1 MKVAAGKSI
10 LFTIG
15 ASTVDLGSLGDE
27 AKAYSDGLVLGESKL
42 RVALQETLKTLVT
55 QSSTDT
61 RLAAKKALD
70 TESAAIRSAITK
82 LSTATAATAALN
94 KKKTEELLALNKK
107 KTEELLVAANKKIAA
122 LEDIVK
128 KNAAVIAKHTAER
141 KVDLYAGG
149 TQVVGPLKGA
159 Q

>member
-94 KKKTEELLALNKK
+94 KKKTEELL
-107 KTEELLVAANKKIAA
+107 VAANKKIAA